1 MVLAQSKLLSGDG
14 AVSPEQELLK
24 TVQFAVHLG
33 RDFRI
38 VGVLTRHAL
47 VNRDDG
53 VSESSDVRVQCT
65 SPLGSDFNKYQI
77 MLCCVNPC
85 RS

>member
-53 VSESSDVRVQCT
+53 VS
-65 SPLGSDFNKYQI
+65 
-77 MLCCVNPC
+77 
-85 RS
+85 